1 MWVYRSVFKRNEAFM
16 KTPVKFVLIAAITLI
31 LLAGALAVVGCK
43 NAKPDTPAQLEKD
56 VEDAESPVAPIEG
69 D

>member
-1 MWVYRSVFKRNEAFM
+1 M